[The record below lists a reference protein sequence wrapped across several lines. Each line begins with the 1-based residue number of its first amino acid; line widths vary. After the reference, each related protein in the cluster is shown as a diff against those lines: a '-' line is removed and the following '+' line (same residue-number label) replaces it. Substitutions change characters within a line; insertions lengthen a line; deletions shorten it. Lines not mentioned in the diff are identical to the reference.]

1 MNTNNK
7 NLIMVTGAA
16 ARISQEV
23 ACIDKLRSEK
33 GLRISQKDTMLAG
46 FSSGSLNLLALNAC
60 FRDKAP
66 LSWAMI
72 IKLTYYGL

>member
-46 FSSGSLNLLALNAC
+46 FS
-60 FRDKAP
+60 
-66 LSWAMI
+66 
-72 IKLTYYGL
+72 